1 MAKIADTKGRADENS
16 GYIRL
21 LGSKPLGLLISRL
34 HATVI
39 RTGNELERLLEQSTP
54 SALKTSL
61 PQAIESAHSASPG
74 TVQVV
79 FSPKVQKRGASHG
92 ITGDI
97 GIFNHARKQISVIE
111 VKDGDTFDTK
121 KASGE
126 LESMELSA
134 TALEKDTGYSTSIHF
149 CSFNQQDKDAIVLG
163 AKGRFSPQQVM
174 TGKEL
179 CAILDIDY
187 DAFTARRRSEQAQN
201 LDYFLDQ
208 LASIPELRER
218 LRRKLG

>member
-21 LGSKPLGLLISRL
+21 LGSRPLGLLISRL

-39 RTGNELERLLEQSTP
+39 RSGNELERLLEQSTP
-54 SALKTSL
+54 SRLRTTL
-61 PQAIESAHSASPG
+61 PHAIRVAKSASAAG
-74 TVQVV
+74 VQTV
-79 FSPKVQKRGASHG
+79 FSPKIRKRGAPHG
-92 ITGDI
+92 ITGDVVLFDH
-97 GIFNHARKQISVIE
+97 GRKHISVIE

-126 LESMELSA
+126 LESMRLSA
-134 TALEKDTGYSTSIHF
+134 AALENDSGYSASIFF
-149 CSFNQQDKDAIVLG
+149 CSFNQPDKEAIVMG

-174 TGKEL
+174 TGREL
-179 CAILDIDY
+179 CDIPNIDY
-187 DAFTARRRSEQAQN
+187 EAFTAKRRSEQLQN

-218 LRRKLG
+218 LRRILE

>member
-1 MAKIADTKGRADENS
+1 MAKIADTKGRLDENS

-39 RTGNELERLLEQSTP
+39 RTGNELERLLEQSTS

-61 PQAIESAHSASPG
+61 PHAIQSAHLASPG
-74 TVQVV
+74 TIQVV
-79 FSPKVQKRGASHG
+79 FSPKIQKRGTSHG

-97 GIFNHARKQISVIE
+97 VVFNHPTRQIRVIE

-126 LESMELSA
+126 LESMLQSA
-134 TALEKDTGYSTSIHF
+134 VALEKDTGYSASIYF
-149 CSFNQQDKDAIVLG
+149 CSFNQSDKAAIVLG
-163 AKGRFSPQQVM
+163 AKSRFSPQQVM

-179 CAILDIDY
+179 CAILGIDY
-187 DAFTARRRSEQAQN
+187 DAFTATRRLEQAQN

-208 LASIPELRER
+208 LASIPELQER
-218 LRRKLG
+218 LRRMLG